1 MLLRLAGLL
10 RVFTKVLGM
19 FPLAIGVEFILRGL
33 STVYRQLSLAAPM
46 GCAPGRRQ
54 CGGRRQSH

>member
-33 STVYRQLSLAAPM
+33 STVYRQLSLATP
-46 GCAPGRRQ
+46 RD
-54 CGGRRQSH
+54 